1 MNKSKS
7 IKEIVAAVVRAMTSL
22 EGIDKSLTVGDGKS
36 SYKGVADKDV
46 KEHIGE
52 AMKKNGLAIFPIGI
66 TPRVNIHRFVE
77 NGNYGDRQ
85 KVNVFTEV
93 DTEYLLAH
101 TSGEWI
107 VITGHGHGI
116 DSQDKSAG
124 KATTY
129 ALKYALLYTFMVP
142 TGKIDDAENTAP
154 EKESKESKSKKEP
167 LDQLSEKWTRAIE
180 FMKKPKAN
188 IDTLLAMYEI
198 SAADQDVLKK
208 VKKDEASTS

>member
-1 MNKSKS
+1 MKTSES
-7 IKEIVAAVVRAMTSL
+7 IKEITTAVVTAMASL
-22 EGIDKSLTVGDGKS
+22 AGIDKNLTVGEGKS
-36 SYKGVADKDV
+36 AYKGVADKDV
-46 KEHIGE
+46 KEHIGK
-52 AMKKNGLAIFPIGI
+52 AMKENGLAIFPIGI

-77 NGNYGDRQ
+77 NGNYGE
-85 KVNVFTEV
+85 KHKTNVFTEV

-142 TGKIDDAENTAP
+142 TGKIDDADNTAP
-154 EKESKESKSKKEP
+154 EKESKEPKEDKREV
-167 LDQLSEKWTRAIE
+167 LDQIHPKWKDAIE
-180 FMKKPKAN
+180 FIKKGGRMEVIEKTYKLSEEDKN
-188 IDTLLAMYEI
+188 ELA
-198 SAADQDVLKK
+198 KH
-208 VKKDEASTS
+208 TS